1 MNLRNYEYC
10 IHYSE
15 ELRKGLLGNGQIRPN
30 SEPAPRHDILQ
41 EPKSGNRGRYS
52 IFMLRLITLS
62 LFLIFAL
69 NPPLTRAQTIA
80 KTEEASSAGEAQHAL
95 DMAAKGRCREA
106 LPLLQRSAAQNPK
119 KDLRYNLEMA
129 TARCAMSVSRADTA
143 VEALLQ
149 LNREFPHDPEVL
161 YLTTHFYGELAS
173 RAAQDLAATAPNSA
187 QAQQLEAESYE
198 SHEQWDKAQAAYE
211 EILQKYPNRR
221 GIHYQL
227 GRIFLSKDPPEVE
240 NADKEFQEELKID
253 PDNASAQFMLG
264 ESARQAGQWGEAV
277 ARFSK
282 AAELDA
288 GFDEA
293 YLALGMSLNAE
304 GKFADAITSLETYVK
319 REPGDPAGHYQL
331 AIAYARTGHKQQA
344 AKEMELQQ
352 QTAAKAPKQ
361 LH

>member
-1 MNLRNYEYC
+1 
-10 IHYSE
+10 
-15 ELRKGLLGNGQIRPN
+15 
-30 SEPAPRHDILQ
+30 
-41 EPKSGNRGRYS
+41 
-52 IFMLRLITLS
+52 MLRLITS
-62 LFLIFAL
+62 FAACIIVGLIAT
-69 NPPLTRAQTIA
+69 PGRTQEPTKKA
-80 KTEEASSAGEAQHAL
+80 EANSAGEAQRAL
-95 DMAAKGRCREA
+95 NLASRGRCREA
-106 LPLLQRSAAQNPK
+106 LPLLKQSTAQNTN

-129 TARCAMSVSRADTA
+129 TARCGMSLSRIDTA
-143 VEALLQ
+143 VGALLQ
-149 LNREFPHDPEVL
+149 LNHDFPHDPEVL
-161 YLTTHFYGELAS
+161 YLTTHLYGELAS
-173 RAAQDLAATAPNSA
+173 RAAQDLATTAPNSA

-198 SHEQWDKAQAAYE
+198 SHEEWDKAEAAYQK
-211 EILQKYPNRR
+211 ILQRYSDRR

-227 GRIFLSKDPPEVE
+227 GRIFLSKNPPDVE

-264 ESARQAGQWGEAV
+264 ESARQSGQWDEAV

-293 YLALGMSLNAE
+293 YLALGMSLNSE
-304 GKFADAITSLETYVK
+304 GKFPDAIIPLETYVK

-331 AIAYARTGHKQQA
+331 ATAYARTGHKQQA

>member
-1 MNLRNYEYC
+1 MWR
-10 IHYSE
+10 IIT
-15 ELRKGLLGNGQIRPN
+15 LLAVGIMVGMT
-30 SEPAPRHDILQ
+30 PAPAVTQ
-41 EPKSGNRGRYS
+41 EP
-52 IFMLRLITLS
+52 
-62 LFLIFAL
+62 
-69 NPPLTRAQTIA
+69 TR
-80 KTEEASSAGEAQHAL
+80 KTEPTSAGEAQRAL
-95 DMAAKGRCREA
+95 NLAARGRCREA
-106 LPLLQRSAAQNPK
+106 LPLLKKSAAQNPN
-119 KDLRYNLEMA
+119 KDFRYNLQMA
-129 TARCAMSVSRADTA
+129 TARCAMSLARSDTA
-143 VEALLQ
+143 VGALLQ
-149 LNREFPHDPEVL
+149 LNRDFPHDPEVL

-173 RAAQDLAATAPNSA
+173 RAAQELAANAPNSA

-198 SHEQWDKAQAAYE
+198 SHEEWDRAQAAYQK
-211 EILQKYPNRR
+211 ILQQYPDRR

-227 GRIFLSKDPPEVE
+227 GRIFLSKNPPDVV

-264 ESARQAGQWGEAV
+264 ESARQAGQWDEAV

-293 YLALGMSLNAE
+293 YLAMGMSLNSE
-304 GKFADAITSLETYVK
+304 GKFADAIAPLETYVK

-331 AIAYARTGHKQQA
+331 ATAYARTGHREQA

>member
-1 MNLRNYEYC
+1 
-10 IHYSE
+10 
-15 ELRKGLLGNGQIRPN
+15 
-30 SEPAPRHDILQ
+30 
-41 EPKSGNRGRYS
+41 
-52 IFMLRLITLS
+52 MLRIVTL
-62 LFLIFAL
+62 LAVGIIVGPTLV
-69 NPPLTRAQTIA
+69 RAQ
-80 KTEEASSAGEAQHAL
+80 EATKSVEVGSRGSAQRAL
-95 DMAAKGRCREA
+95 DLAGRGHCREA
-106 LPLLQRSAAQNPK
+106 LPLLKQSAAQSAN
-119 KDLRYNLEMA
+119 KDLRYSLEMA
-129 TARCAMSVSRADTA
+129 TARCAMSLSRPDTA
-143 VEALLQ
+143 VGALLQ
-149 LNREFPHDPEVL
+149 LNHDFPHDPEVL

-198 SHEQWDKAQAAYE
+198 SHEEWDKAQAAYQK
-211 EILQKYPNRR
+211 ILQQYPDRR

-227 GRIFLSKDPPEVE
+227 GRIFLSKDPPDVG
-240 NADKEFQEELKID
+240 NADKEFQQELKID

-264 ESARQAGQWGEAV
+264 ESARQVGKWDEAV

-293 YLALGMSLNAE
+293 YLALGMSLNSAA
-304 GKFADAITSLETYVK
+304 KFADAVAPLETYVK

-331 AIAYARTGHKQQA
+331 ATAYARTGHKQQA